1 MLLTLTALSAIAL
14 LDVQLHPS
22 GLLELRLAREAKLN
36 ALNPELISL
45 LNEQASRAT
54 EDAEVKGVL
63 LTANP
68 RAKGAPAF
76 CAGGDIKGVSELPLA
91 DGKQFLNDE
100 YTLMLRLHELNR
112 IKPVI
117 ALANGLA
124 FGAGAGLFMSA
135 GTRIAT
141 DVSSLAMPEC
151 VLGIIPD
158 CGGTEFLMGLPC
170 GEPLGRS
177 FALSG
182 GRIPHTMM
190 IASGLATHTCKAD
203 DADTLRESLLSA
215 SDVSAAL
222 KDAEAAAKDVADAHS
237 DGLASLSD
245 AASRVF
251 GSSSIP
257 LESLD
262 VSAKLQ
268 EAAKSGDGLVEGWAK
283 ECLAKFDRGCPAAL
297 IVAYEASRLA
307 LPKEPYARRAQ
318 SIGIELVANQ
328 ALAGRPDFLEG
339 VACAVGAKKGEA
351 PQWQHASVQEA
362 ADDPEVM
369 EIVERVRTAKAMEL

>member
-68 RAKGAPAF
+68 RPKGAPAF

-135 GTRIAT
+135 GTRIVT

-170 GEPLGRS
+170 GEPL
-177 FALSG
+177 AWL
-182 GRIPHTMM
+182 
-190 IASGLATHTCKAD
+190 
-203 DADTLRESLLSA
+203 
-215 SDVSAAL
+215 
-222 KDAEAAAKDVADAHS
+222 HS
-237 DGLASLSD
+237 
-245 AASRVF
+245 V
-251 GSSSIP
+251 
-257 LESLD
+257 
-262 VSAKLQ
+262 
-268 EAAKSGDGLVEGWAK
+268 
-283 ECLAKFDRGCPAAL
+283 
-297 IVAYEASRLA
+297 
-307 LPKEPYARRAQ
+307 
-318 SIGIELVANQ
+318 
-328 ALAGRPDFLEG
+328 
-339 VACAVGAKKGEA
+339 
-351 PQWQHASVQEA
+351 
-362 ADDPEVM
+362 
-369 EIVERVRTAKAMEL
+369 